1 MDGNLYSTGEFA
13 KLCGVKKQ
21 TLFHYDDIGLLKPAH
36 VGANGYRGYSYS
48 QYEDFL
54 MISCLK
60 EAGMSLKEIASYLA
74 LSDSGAREEVLDACI
89 ESLDAKIEH
98 LKRVRG
104 VLATGLVRG
113 AASQPGGPSAAD
125 EKETTLLVREAREL
139 WATPALDG
147 LSDQQLVE
155 CVAAVVKVAEPCA
168 IALASE
174 RVLAG
179 DLDTQSHLLIERQAL
194 RDERLAAQLGLSPFT
209 QPGGKYA
216 LIELYGGEDPQAVYG
231 RLLEDMRLL
240 HCHPGP
246 FFYEELPGERRA
258 EAGAPTTV
266 AVEILLD
273 EDMPQV

>member
-36 VGANGYRGYSYS
+36 VNEKGYRGYSYS
-48 QYEDFL
+48 QYGDFL

-60 EAGMSLKEIASYLA
+60 EAGMSLKEIAAYLA
-74 LSDSGAREEVLDACI
+74 LASSSARDEVLDACI

-98 LKRVRG
+98 LERVRG
-104 VLATGLVRG
+104 VLRSGLVRD
-113 AASQPGGPSAAD
+113 APQPGGPAAAD
-125 EKETTLLVREAREL
+125 ERETTLLVREPREL
-139 WATPALDG
+139 WATPALDT

-168 IALASE
+168 IALASA

-179 DLDTQSHLLIERQAL
+179 DLDTQSHLLVGRHVLSE
-194 RDERLAAQLGLSPFT
+194 ELAAELGLAPFT
-209 QPGGKYA
+209 QPGGRYA

-246 FFYEELPGERRA
+246 FFYEELPGDERA
-258 EAGAPTTV
+258 SAGAPTTV

-273 EDMPQV
+273 EDMPQE

>member
-1 MDGNLYSTGEFA
+1 MDGKLYSTGEFA

-36 VGANGYRGYSYS
+36 VSANGYRGYSYS

-74 LSDSGAREEVLDACI
+74 LAEPGAREEVLDACI

-104 VLATGLVRG
+104 VLRSGLVRD
-113 AASQPGGPSAAD
+113 APQPGGPAAAD
-125 EKETTLLVREAREL
+125 ERETTLLVREPREL
-139 WATPALDG
+139 WATPALDM

-179 DLDTQSHLLIERQAL
+179 DTDTQSHLLVGRQAL
-194 RDERLAAQLGLSPFT
+194 SEELAAELGLVPFT
-209 QPGGKYA
+209 QPGGRYA

-246 FFYEELPGERRA
+246 FFYEELPGKQRA
-258 EAGAPTTV
+258 EAGALTTV

-273 EDMPQV
+273 EGMPQM

>member
-1 MDGNLYSTGEFA
+1 MDGKLYSTGEFA

-36 VGANGYRGYSYS
+36 VSANGYRGYSYS

-74 LSDSGAREEVLDACI
+74 LDEPGAREKVLDACI

-113 AASQPGGPSAAD
+113 TARQPGGPSAAD
-125 EKETTLLVREAREL
+125 EKETTLLVREPREL
-139 WATPALDG
+139 WATPALDM

-179 DLDTQSHLLIERQAL
+179 DLDVQSHLLVGRQAL
-194 RDERLAAQLGLSPFT
+194 SEELAAELGLVPFT
-209 QPGGKYA
+209 QPGGRYA
-216 LIELYGGEDPQAVYG
+216 LIELYGDEDPQAVYG

-246 FFYEELPGERRA
+246 FFYEELPGEQRA
-258 EAGAPTTV
+258 ETGAPTTV

-273 EDMPQV
+273 EDMPQE

>member
-36 VGANGYRGYSYS
+36 VNEKGYRGYSYS

-89 ESLDAKIEH
+89 ESLDAKIER
-98 LKRVRG
+98 LERVRG
-104 VLATGLVRG
+104 VLRSGLVRD
-113 AASQPGGPSAAD
+113 APQPGGPAAAD
-125 EKETTLLVREAREL
+125 ERETTLLVREPREL
-139 WATPALDG
+139 WATPALDM

-179 DLDTQSHLLIERQAL
+179 DLDVQSHLLVGRQAL
-194 RDERLAAQLGLSPFT
+194 SEELAAELGLVPFT
-209 QPGGKYA
+209 QPGGRYA

-246 FFYEELPGERRA
+246 FFYEELPGDERA
-258 EAGAPTTV
+258 SAGAPTTV
-266 AVEILLD
+266 AVEIFLD
-273 EDMPQV
+273 DDMPQV